1 MNQQSKFIGSSARN
15 DDKRAAAGDVTRIL
29 WSPVNVSASSTP
41 QHSAQR
47 MFITAV
53 YV

>member
-15 DDKRAAAGDVTRIL
+15 DDKRAAGDVTRIL

-41 QHSAQR
+41 QHSA
-47 MFITAV
+47 
-53 YV
+53 